1 MAPSSAQ
8 SLQNADAENRRLSS
22 SAPPFSSAAPTA
34 QSPPVAWY
42 SGSAQYSRSFGPVSV
57 AAAKPRMY
65 SCTRR
70 CVTRAALGRPVVPLV
85 KIRSATSLAVTP

>member
-1 MAPSSAQ
+1 MSGENWLAVNLRLNSSVAP
-8 SLQNADAENRRLSS
+8 LR
-22 SAPPFSSAAPTA
+22 SAAPTA

-42 SGSAQYSRSFGPVSV
+42 SGRAQYSRSFGPVSV

-85 KIRSATSLAVTP
+85 KISSATSLAVTP